1 MVASVSRQQYRGT
14 SPAPVS
20 LLLRVICPVEV
31 QQQLH
36 ISLTSLVWYPNL
48 GPKWYSGQGKRPPT
62 RQDSGAIFPSS
73 DKQALGGGGR
83 RTTITKQKPQQSIN
97 QNPPGQENTIS
108 GLKGDLTFIALGQ
121 AVHLTKVHPR
131 KAGLPPALLQ
141 IGGTISP
148 LRRCCTFPPLP

>member
-1 MVASVSRQQYRGT
+1 MSISRQQYRGT

-36 ISLTSLVWYPNL
+36 ISLTSSVWYPNL
-48 GPKWYSGQGKRPPT
+48 GPKWYSGQGKQPPA

-73 DKQALGGGGR
+73 DKQAWEGKKKTNNNNKTKT
-83 RTTITKQKPQQSIN
+83 TTINQSKPSWPREYYLWLERRPNIH
-97 QNPPGQENTIS
+97 S
-108 GLKGDLTFIALGQ
+108 SRGQ

-141 IGGTISP
+141 RQEEQ
-148 LRRCCTFPPLP
+148 LVL